1 MGYANVSLVY
11 ARWGHLADRPFR
23 LLTFMALRTRD
34 EDDPP
39 LFWEGREA
47 MAAALGRM
55 VPDEPLRNDR
65 TPRAEDFRRLRRNDF
80 EAVKT
85 TIRALTAAGAVRLD
99 NGGYRGATAVY
110 SLHLGCGKGKAEPV
124 ERGRTSLSMG
134 KAEPVERGRTSLPP
148 TEEPPTGVQDE
159 DTKTKPR
166 SPHVGNSPGAEEID
180 FGKAKA
186 ILDSLPDKGA
196 ELLSQVRA
204 IGGFENRHI
213 AAARIHLAGRS
224 AS

>member
-11 ARWGHLADRPFR
+11 ARWGHLPDRPFR
-23 LLTFMALRTRD
+23 LLVFMALRTRD

-47 MAAALGRM
+47 CAAALGRM
-55 VPDEPLRNDR
+55 VPDEPVVNDR
-65 TPRAEDFRRLRRNDF
+65 SPRAEDFRRLRRNDF

-85 TIRALTAAGAVRLD
+85 AIRALTAAGAVRLD
-99 NGGYRGATAVY
+99 SGGYRGATAAY
-110 SLHLGCGKGKAEPV
+110 SLHLNAGK
-124 ERGRTSLSMG
+124 G

-186 ILDSLPDKGA
+186 ILDSLPDKGS
-196 ELLSQVRA
+196 ELLTQVKG

-213 AAARIHLAGRS
+213 AAARIHLAARS